1 MNLAFWI
8 LGAIILIIICIICWE
23 CLVPTIIPKPPINS
37 EWQIVNEPDNPF
49 MQPVTTKCKITN
61 IRKNHKTGVYWIEYV
76 FRGDGEWMNNKNYL
90 KLYTFLDIYER
101 VK

>member
-8 LGAIILIIICIICWE
+8 LGAIIVIIICIICWE
-23 CLVPTIIPKPPINS
+23 CLVPTNIPINS

-49 MQPVTTKCKITN
+49 MQPVTTRCKITN
-61 IRKNHKTGVYWIEYV
+61 IKKNHKTGAYWVEYV
-76 FRGDGEWMNNKNYL
+76 FQGGDGEWMNIKNYL